1 MLEEVA
7 AVLERDTVSQVMT
20 ASPSL
25 EAVIASLTTATKEK
39 VGLGKESRY
48 RSASELGSQTDHQQQ
63 R

>member
-1 MLEEVA
+1 MLEEVG

-20 ASPSL
+20 ASPSQ

-48 RSASELGSQTDHQQQ
+48 
-63 R
+63 